1 MSYAP
6 NGSNMLL
13 DRETFTRNETNS
25 PQQKN
30 FKIPKRRP
38 SAPKRN
44 RRSTSPDAASLPPII
59 VHCHLCWDWVWQRP
73 QQFVSRLSR
82 WHKILFVETLAPD
95 PCLSSPL
102 ARFRSPEQFPNITIL
117 QIQFPL
123 WRWNDGKY
131 VDRTRRKLVQD
142 FVQGPGAG
150 QFEKPVQWFYDPMT
164 VTAFAGQMGEVLTV
178 YDCMDELSQFRG
190 APPDMAAREEQL
202 LSVADVVFTG
212 GRKLYESKRES
223 NPNCHF
229 YGCGVEVDHFGKA
242 LAAEMKVP
250 DDLARLPKPILGY
263 FGVVDERMDYELIRK
278 LARANPHWSVA
289 MIGPSLKVDAA
300 ALPQERNLHWLG
312 PKNYSD
318 LPAYCKGFDLCLMP
332 FALNESTEFINPTKA
347 LEYMASG
354 RQIVSTAISDV
365 IRNFGSVVKVAD
377 GDERFISLCREAL
390 AQPDRKAVNRGIQM
404 AQQNSWDSVVDRLE
418 GHLAQAL
425 LVKSTVRAAA

>member
-1 MSYAP
+1 MI
-6 NGSNMLL
+6 LE
-13 DRETFTRNETNS
+13 RETFTGNETKNT
-25 PQQKN
+25 QQKN
-30 FKIPKRRP
+30 FKSPKQRT

-44 RRSTSPDAASLPPII
+44 RRSTSPGAAAQPPII

-73 QQFVSRLSR
+73 QQFISRLSR
-82 WHKILFVETLAPD
+82 RHKILFVETLAPD
-95 PCLSSPL
+95 PLLSSPL

-150 QFEKPVQWFYDPMT
+150 QFEKPIQWFYDPMT

-190 APPDMAAREEQL
+190 APPDMTAREEQL
-202 LSVADVVFTG
+202 LGVADVVFTG

-242 LAAEMKVP
+242 LAAETNVP

-263 FGVVDERMDYELIRK
+263 FGVVDERMDYELIRE

-289 MIGPSLKVDAA
+289 MIGPSLKVAAA
-300 ALPQERNLHWLG
+300 ALPQ
-312 PKNYSD
+312 
-318 LPAYCKGFDLCLMP
+318 
-332 FALNESTEFINPTKA
+332 
-347 LEYMASG
+347 
-354 RQIVSTAISDV
+354 
-365 IRNFGSVVKVAD
+365 
-377 GDERFISLCREAL
+377 
-390 AQPDRKAVNRGIQM
+390 
-404 AQQNSWDSVVDRLE
+404 
-418 GHLAQAL
+418 
-425 LVKSTVRAAA
+425 